1 MSVLFLL
8 GFPGS
13 SVVKNLSANAG
24 TAGDSG
30 SIPRSGRSSREGKVT
45 HPSIITRINSWTEK
59 SGRLQ
64 SMGLQSQTQLSI
76 HALLFLLECAA
87 VQVKACLTKFG
98 LKAER
103 YLRGN
108 LCCAVLTR
116 ALFIYSFISFQK
128 SRHGAP
134 LSCNYLNEFLY
145 PVSST

>member
-1 MSVLFLL
+1 MSVFFLL

-45 HPSIITRINSWTEK
+45 HPSLITRINSWTEK

-76 HALLFLLECAA
+76 HALLFLLECLD
-87 VQVKACLTKFG
+87 VRPKKF
-98 LKAER
+98 A
-103 YLRGN
+103 
-108 LCCAVLTR
+108 
-116 ALFIYSFISFQK
+116 
-128 SRHGAP
+128 
-134 LSCNYLNEFLY
+134 FL
-145 PVSST
+145 